1 MSDCF
6 FREELPNTLLEK
18 VKDKMHELEKV
29 LNHYGYYMKET
40 SGGSSHATFRKPNK
54 TPITIP
60 RHNPINKAYVIL
72 VKMVVESEDENEENA

>member
-1 MSDCF
+1 MSQI
-6 FREELPNTLLEK
+6 
-18 VKDKMHELEKV
+18 DKLILRIKNIDKNLRFEELEKV

-72 VKMVVESEDENEENA
+72 VKMVVESEDENEEDA

>member
-1 MSDCF
+1 MSQI
-6 FREELPNTLLEK
+6 
-18 VKDKMHELEKV
+18 DKLILRIKNIDKNLRFEELEKV